1 MGKSFIE
8 RLEDRIADIEDVLKE
23 LAGVDLSTDTPE
35 PEVEQF
41 NESDLESIDNSSN
54 KANGKSA

>member
-1 MGKSFIE
+1 MGQSLIE

-23 LAGVDLSTDTPE
+23 IAGVDLTTDTPE
-35 PEVEQF
+35 TEQF
-41 NESDLESIDNSSN
+41 NESELEPIDNSSN

>member
-8 RLEDRIADIEDVLKE
+8 RIEDRIADIENILKE
-23 LAGVDLSTDTPE
+23 LDGVDLTTDTPE
-35 PEVEQF
+35 TEQF